1 MSNNF
6 SVERILSENTQS
18 VNNQPI
24 ISEFS
29 NKLIGTIVD
38 RKRRI
43 LEKSIKDITNSDVAK
58 HRRTSSSEQIECQS
72 KLQNQCDNRSRVKR
86 MLLVSNAI
94 ILSFVISF

>member
-18 VNNQPI
+18 VNKQPI

-43 LEKSIKDITNSDVAK
+43 LEKSIKDITNSDVVK
-58 HRRTSSSEQIECQS
+58 HRRTSSSEQIEGQC
-72 KLQNQCDNRSRVKR
+72 KL
-86 MLLVSNAI
+86 
-94 ILSFVISF
+94 

>member
-18 VNNQPI
+18 VNQHPI

-29 NKLIGTIVD
+29 NKFLGTIVD

-43 LEKSIKDITNSDVAK
+43 LEKSIKDITNSDAAK
-58 HRRTSSSEQIECQS
+58 CPRISSSEKVDSQG
-72 KLQNQCDNRSRVKR
+72 KFRL
-86 MLLVSNAI
+86 
-94 ILSFVISF
+94 